1 MKKKPNN
8 SHNAAAL
15 LLGISVERLDKL
27 LDAEKELF
35 VALNEKRQIAEMY
48 KKLFE
53 ENEKTEQE
61 LEQFKTKSK

>member
-8 SHNAAAL
+8 SYNAAAL

-48 KKLFE
+48 KKLFD
-53 ENEKTEQE
+53 ENEKTEKE
-61 LEQFKTKSK
+61 LEQLKQTSK

>member
-15 LLGISVERLDKL
+15 LLGISVERLDNL
-27 LDAEKELF
+27 IDAEKELS

-48 KKLFE
+48 KKLFD
-53 ENEKTEQE
+53 ENEKIEKE
-61 LEQFKTKSK
+61 LEQLKQTSK

>member
-27 LDAEKELF
+27 LDAEKELL

-48 KKLFE
+48 KKLFD

-61 LEQFKTKSK
+61 LEQFKTKS